1 MICKKTFKLSFLT
14 GAPQSLKYAVS
25 KKQKII
31 LSSFGMS
38 DDDIRTIANEIGM
51 LLENN
56 KSLMYDT
63 DSEGE
68 DEEMNDYGTDTL
80 DFFD

>member
-1 MICKKTFKLSFLT
+1 M
-14 GAPQSLKYAVS
+14 PYQ

-38 DDDIRTIANEIGM
+38 SDDIRTIADEISM
-51 LLENN
+51 LLTNN

-63 DSEGE
+63 ESDDED
-68 DEEMNDYGTDTL
+68 DEEVNDYGTDTL